1 MSRQAL
7 QRHEAKMKES
17 ELKDVEAHNTLIS
30 NMAQLD
36 HALQLKQA
44 QRRRMNEAN
53 QQYLRVQMKQ
63 KEADE

>member
-1 MSRQAL
+1 
-7 QRHEAKMKES
+7 MKES

>member
-7 QRHEAKMKES
+7 QRHESKMKES

-53 QQYLRVQMKQ
+53 
-63 KEADE
+63 